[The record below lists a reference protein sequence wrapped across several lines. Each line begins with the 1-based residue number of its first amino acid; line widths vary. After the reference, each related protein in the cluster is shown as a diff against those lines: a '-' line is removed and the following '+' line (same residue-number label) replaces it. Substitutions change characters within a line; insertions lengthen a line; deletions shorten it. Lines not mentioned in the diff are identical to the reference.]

1 MRNFSA
7 LRDCWIIRNIII
19 LRNLLSFS
27 VGKLFSY
34 FHMWMRI
41 VLDLVMYINMKIM
54 TFWQ

>member
-1 MRNFSA
+1 M
-7 LRDCWIIRNIII
+7 

-34 FHMWMRI
+34 FCMWMRI